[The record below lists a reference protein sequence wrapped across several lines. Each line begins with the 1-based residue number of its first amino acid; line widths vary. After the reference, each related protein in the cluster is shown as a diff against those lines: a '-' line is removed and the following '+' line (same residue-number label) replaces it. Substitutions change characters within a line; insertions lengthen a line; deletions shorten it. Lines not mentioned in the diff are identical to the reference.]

1 MWILL
6 ILIALIERLVFDFGP
21 NIELVTAVTVV
32 AGIYLSKKYWVL
44 VPLGVMMISDMYL
57 GWGIMSFFTWTGFI
71 IMGLGVGRAK
81 KYTSSKYGLGLGGAL
96 IGNLGF
102 YLWTNFG
109 VWATERWGM
118 YENTLS
124 GLFKS
129 YLMGLPFLKMQLY
142 SSLVFVPILI
152 FLVELGILFRSKK
165 LGKKSTSKWL
175 ITSKKHIFLRR

>member
-32 AGIYLSKKYWVL
+32 AGIYLSRKYQIL
-44 VPLGVMMISDMYL
+44 IPLLVMMISDVYL
-57 GWGIMSFFTWTGFI
+57 GWGTISFFTWTGFI
-71 IMGLGVGRAK
+71 VMGLGVGRVRK
-81 KYTSSKYGLGLGGAL
+81 FTSSKYRLGLGSAL
-96 IGNLGF
+96 MGNLGF

-109 VWATERWGM
+109 VWVTEQWGM

-124 GLFKS
+124 GLGQS

-152 FLVELGILFRSKK
+152 FLVELGILVR
-165 LGKKSTSKWL
+165 GKKISRKLISKWL
-175 ITSKKHIFLRR
+175 NFNKNYLFLRR